1 MKVIKYS
8 LVIFSCNSDPS
19 LSSQNKNPVVS
30 TTKFEELNKEIKE
43 KDKKIE
49 ELNKKI
55 REKENELY
63 LAKSNQLASNQAN
76 ILFENKKL
84 IEKIEEREKKIR
96 DKEKILETLFT
107 AKNSEIEIPEYI
119 VDIVKNK
126 IKNLSVS
133 YKFDNYKL
141 TSKKL
146 CEFYYIFGE
155 KILFVRDK
163 NEIFYNL
170 KNTYIFFSS
179 SINSFFF
186 NQENYTLHFFE
197 NNNNISVF
205 NENV

>member
-1 MKVIKYS
+1 MKA
-8 LVIFSCNSDPS
+8 
-19 LSSQNKNPVVS
+19 
-30 TTKFEELNKEIKE
+30 
-43 KDKKIE
+43 KIE

-55 REKENELY
+55 RDKENELF

-126 IKNLSVS
+126 IKNLSVR
-133 YKFDNYKL
+133 YQFDEYKL
-141 TSKKL
+141 NSKKL

-163 NEIFYNL
+163 NEIVYNS
-170 KNTYIFFSS
+170 KNTYIFFSKNLN
-179 SINSFFF
+179 IFCFK
-186 NQENYTLHFFE
+186 QENYILKFLE
-197 NNNNISVF
+197 YNNEISVY